1 MTDLDNATT
10 ADNATDFGSTT
21 AADNTTDINN
31 ATRQNNLKKWLVL
44 GIAPVVL
51 GAIHHV
57 FAALQ
62 SHGDWVET
70 VFLIIGMYGG
80 FGLLLAD
87 VEWLYQHYFEE
98 TAKNATK
105 PVAPPEYITRSALF
119 ILTLLP
125 LTIFM
130 LTSTGS
136 ALGMGLLMGILIGLS
151 LEMFALRRNPTEFQ
165 ARFLSQVKRIFTPEE
180 IEWVVMI
187 FSGFTAVV
195 SVLVIL

>member
-1 MTDLDNATT
+1 MTDLENMTETEINVTEANATDLDNTT
-10 ADNATDFGSTT
+10 TVDNATK
-21 AADNTTDINN
+21 
-31 ATRQNNLKKWLVL
+31 QNNLKKWLVPGIVPVAL
-44 GIAPVVL
+44 GVM
-51 GAIHHV
+51 HYV

-62 SHGDWVET
+62 SQGNWVET
-70 VFLIIGMYGG
+70 AFLMIGMYGG

-87 VEWLYQHYFEE
+87 VEWLCQYYFDE
-98 TAKNATK
+98 TAKNATE
-105 PVAPPEYITRSALF
+105 PAAPPEYITRSALF
-119 ILTLLP
+119 ILTLFP

-151 LEMFALRRNPTEFQ
+151 LEMFTLRRKPVEFQ

-180 IEWVVMI
+180 IEWVAMI